1 MFFSGDRLPK
11 HFLVDLGIGED
22 GKDGKS
28 DLDQVVQQQAR
39 DYQKVRQQIEDYM
52 QVIEEA
58 EKTDK
63 RTGWLPILKGRH
75 LAHLGHIAR
84 LPDHSELELQTA
96 TDLSEKSIAE
106 SVKCFSNAFARN
118 PAIAL

>member
-39 DYQKVRQQIEDYM
+39 NYEIVRQRIEDCM
-52 QVIEEA
+52 QSHRSGG
-58 EKTDK
+58 KD
-63 RTGWLPILKGRH
+63 
-75 LAHLGHIAR
+75 
-84 LPDHSELELQTA
+84 
-96 TDLSEKSIAE
+96 
-106 SVKCFSNAFARN
+106 
-118 PAIAL
+118 